1 MKKITILTLFPEMF
15 ENFKKFS
22 IIKRAIAAKKIK
34 LTIVNF
40 RKFSNDKHKK
50 VDDYQFGGG
59 GGMVIALPAI
69 VEAIKKHRSKNTQVV
84 LVSPQGKPFDQS
96 KAKALASTNAD
107 LVIVCGHYEG
117 FDARIVN
124 YVDQIVSIGDYILT
138 GGEIPAMVITE
149 AVTRLI
155 KGVITD
161 TSLDSETFNDNLLD
175 YDSYTHPVE
184 YDGYKVPE
192 VLLSGN
198 HKKIAEFRRKN
209 RIEKTKKHRPDLQKK
224 VVLE

>member
-1 MKKITILTLFPEMF
+1 MKKITILTLFPNIF

-22 IIKRAIAAKKIK
+22 IIKRAIGNKKIK
-34 LTIVNF
+34 LNIVDF
-40 RKFSNDKHKK
+40 RQFSKNKHKK

-59 GGMVIALPAI
+59 GGMIIALPAI
-69 VEAIKKHRSKNTQVV
+69 VSAIKKYKTKNS
-84 LVSPQGKPFDQS
+84 LVILTSPQGKVFNQA
-96 KAKALASTNAD
+96 KAKSLSKSKKD
-107 LVIVCGHYEG
+107 LIIVCGHYEG

-124 YVDQIVSIGDYILT
+124 YIDEILSVGDFVLT
-138 GGEIPAMVITE
+138 GGEIPAMSITE

-175 YDSYTHPVE
+175 YDAYTRPVE
-184 YDGYKVPE
+184 FDGHRVPD

-198 HKKIAEFRRKN
+198 HKKIKEFRQAN
-209 RIEKTKKHRPDLQKK
+209 RLSKTKKYRPDLLK
-224 VVLE
+224 